1 MINYQRRTTTAVKI
15 KNLMMGSDY
24 PVRVQ
29 SMTSTNTNDIEGSV
43 AQCRR
48 IADAGADLVR
58 LTAQGVREADS
69 IGVIRRQLIDE
80 GYDVP
85 LVADIHFNPKAAFE
99 AARMTDKVR
108 INPGNFVDVARTFKK
123 LTFTDEEYAR
133 EIEKIAEALIPFIA
147 ICKEHGTA
155 VRLGVNHGSLSD
167 RIMSRYGDTPAG
179 MVESVMEFLRVMV
192 AQDFYNV
199 VISIKASNT
208 VVMVETVRRLV
219 VAMDAE
225 DMHFPLHLGVTEA
238 GDGEDGRIKSAVGI
252 GTLLA
257 EGVGDTIRVSLSED
271 PELEVPVAQKLVQYI
286 TSRAGHS
293 HIDGCEC
300 SDYNH
305 IQPQRRTSRSVADAV
320 GGRCFPVTVASCLP
334 SEVKGDLRPDFYF
347 VLDGVDEPDGNRYIV
362 PADNYKAV
370 EGTYP
375 LFDVSRLADAAECQA
390 PMVWVEA
397 SADTPVDHL
406 DPLRNMPRAVLVI
419 SPANV
424 NVPGSLQAMLHGLM
438 TAAIDVPVVVR
449 CSYPDTDI
457 EWLQVK
463 SGADFGTLLL
473 NGFRD
478 GIWFEAPQYADAE
491 RLVRCQYGILQAA
504 RLRMSKTEFISCPS
518 CGRTLFDLQTTVQQ
532 VKAATSHLSHLKIG
546 IMGCI
551 VNGPG
556 EMADADYGYVGA
568 AVGKISLYKGKE
580 CIEKNIPQEEA
591 IPRLIAL
598 IKANGDWV
606 EPAAKH

>member
-320 GGRCFPVTVASCLP
+320 GGRYLPVTVASCLP

-347 VLDGVDEPDGNRYIV
+347 VPEGVDEPDGNRYIV

-406 DPLRNMPRAVLVI
+406 EPLRNMPRAVLVI

-438 TAAIDVPVVVR
+438 TAEIDVPVVVR